1 MNEAS
6 TISPPS
12 SVVAIV
18 AMTSMFVREMVTRG
32 RFAALGGLAALLVL
46 LGFAARFGDDRL
58 QTGGDVLAGLG
69 LGVVVPITTLVLAS
83 ATLGRLRGDQTL
95 VYIWLRPVPRYTMV
109 AAATAATLVLA
120 LPLCVG
126 SMVLAALLT
135 GESALI
141 GASAVA
147 AVVTVA
153 GYTGVF
159 VPLGAAVKRS
169 FIIGLVYVL
178 VWGGLLAKLGTG
190 FASLSVESFGVSV
203 IEKLAD
209 VELSGGNLGLAAS
222 VLSALGFL
230 VMGVAV
236 ATWQLRRREVD

>member
-1 MNEAS
+1 
-6 TISPPS
+6 
-12 SVVAIV
+12 
-18 AMTSMFVREMVTRG
+18 
-32 RFAALGGLAALLVL
+32 
-46 LGFAARFGDDRL
+46 
-58 QTGGDVLAGLG
+58 
-69 LGVVVPITTLVLAS
+69 
-83 ATLGRLRGDQTL
+83 
-95 VYIWLRPVPRYTMV
+95 MV
-109 AAATAATLVLA
+109 AAAAAATLVVA

-126 SMVLAALLT
+126 SMVVAALLT
-135 GESALI
+135 GESTLI

-203 IEKLAD
+203 IETMAD
-209 VELSGGNLGLAAS
+209 IELSGGNLGLTAS
-222 VLSALGFL
+222 VVSALGFL
-230 VMGVAV
+230 VVGLAV
-236 ATWQLRRREVD
+236 ATWQLGRREVD